1 MMNENLKKILGKK
14 KKSEDWL
21 SENSGEKTQNK
32 SQNGEITRYTRRFES
47 GKIS

>member
-1 MMNENLKKILGKK
+1 MLNENVKKIPGKK
-14 KKSEDWL
+14 EKNEDWL

-32 SQNGEITRYTRRFES
+32 SQNGEITPYTRRFES